1 MVPIDVQ
8 VQIASG
14 LPALTIVGLPDKAV
28 AESVA
33 IEQCADLSAN
43 GVDAFHFYTLNR
55 AALTYA
61 ICWRLGMR
69 PNLNDS
75 ADAA

>member
-1 MVPIDVQ
+1 MHCENPQFTAFEFAIE
-8 VQIASG
+8 
-14 LPALTIVGLPDKAV
+14 